1 MGCSSSSAAVAQ
13 SQQPTKHSSAI
24 KNKFRTFDEVMADL
38 RAKGLE
44 SCNLIVGIDCTKSNM
59 WSGLHTISDKPNP
72 YERVLTSIAKTL
84 QSFDDDNM
92 IPMFGFGDS
101 LTTNRSVFP
110 FSPAIECHGLDAM
123 LHCYRQV
130 IPRIQMLGPTS
141 LAPLIGAACNIVRA
155 TGRYHILI
163 AITDGIIDD
172 VAATTAAIV
181 AASTLPLSIVTV
193 GVGPGPWATM
203 KEFDDGLPER
213 AFDNFQFVE
222 YEKQESDV
230 NFAVEALQ
238 EIPEQYRTIKRRG
251 LLGLEPAGATCIT
264 EGLVVMQPAAVY
276 NGSLIGAYA
285 VPVPSAPRV
294 QN

>member
-1 MGCSSSSAAVAQ
+1 MGCSSSSVVAAG
-13 SQQPTKHSSAI
+13 QQPAKHSSAI
-24 KNKFRTFDEVMADL
+24 KNKFRTFDEVMVDL

-59 WSGLHTISDKPNP
+59 WSDLHTISGTPNP
-72 YERVLTSIAKTL
+72 YERVLTSLAKTL
-84 QSFDDDNM
+84 QAFDDDNM

-110 FSPAIECHGLDAM
+110 FNLAIECHGLDSM

-130 IPRIQMLGPTS
+130 IPHIQMQGPTS
-141 LAPLIGAACNIVRA
+141 LAPLITVACNIVRA

-181 AASTLPLSIVTV
+181 AASALPLSIVAV

-203 KEFDDGLPER
+203 KEFDDGLPDR

-251 LLGLEPAGATCIT
+251 LLGLEPTGTTYMT
-264 EGLVVMQPAAVY
+264 EGLVVMQPAAIY
-276 NGSLIGAYA
+276 NRDTVGAYA
-285 VPVPSAPRV
+285 VPVPSAPAAPHV
-294 QN
+294 